1 MHGVGFGEY
10 AGFRNVGDGRI
21 SVFERGVAQTLAE
34 CECRI
39 LREVGVTV
47 AVLAS
52 NLVVVDR
59 QLSCVTRE
67 GDRQASA
74 RFGFAEN
81 DFGDGLAALHAR
93 AWSPQQSRSAFGWSF
108 VNNHAIGTDHGC
120 RQHLRLG
127 ADEHHHERL
136 AGFASHVRQ
145 CIDQCILSAKQ
156 FKRGGGAA
164 FANGLDHIAHHGHDQ
179 VAFTCVF
186 HGFAKQCAINLG
198 GNADLRARLSIR
210 VELAFR
216 IGHQIHDVGT
226 ARVHDLATF
235 RSELLE
241 TIKHGG
247 DHFTRVAVRH
257 PVDLAGAACP
267 VAQLGLGVIG
277 ERANDR
283 DTLRTGHVE
292 RQ

>member
-1 MHGVGFGEY
+1 M
-10 AGFRNVGDGRI
+10 
-21 SVFERGVAQTLAE
+21 
-34 CECRI
+34 
-39 LREVGVTV
+39 
-47 AVLAS
+47 
-52 NLVVVDR
+52 
-59 QLSCVTRE
+59 
-67 GDRQASA
+67 
-74 RFGFAEN
+74 
-81 DFGDGLAALHAR
+81 
-93 AWSPQQSRSAFGWSF
+93 
-108 VNNHAIGTDHGC
+108 
-120 RQHLRLG
+120 RLG